1 MEMNFNDWMVFLALV
16 FSALSLVF
24 SWISLR
30 KQFFQQEIVAYP
42 GLKNNELYLHV
53 ENTGQTLVQDFSIEI
68 INMNEMLS
76 DIKMNSKDKNSFK
89 NRSGLN
95 GKALTT
101 LASKGRRTILLGDY
115 KDFRIVNPE
124 TTQSFP
130 IMSVKISYKGSKK
143 SKTYICDY
151 NTYKNEMIDH
161 DVVSELREINKALR
175 PGRA

>member
-16 FSALSLVF
+16 FSALSLIF

-42 GLKNNELYLHV
+42 ALKNDELYLHV

-68 INMNEMLS
+68 INMDEMLS
-76 DIKMNSKDKNSFK
+76 DIRMNSDDKISFK

-124 TTQSFP
+124 AVQSFA
-130 IMSVKISYKGSKK
+130 IMLVKINYKGSKK
-143 SKTYICDY
+143 SKTFICDY

-161 DVVSELREINKALR
+161 DVVSELREINKVLR
-175 PGRA
+175 VRRV

>member
-16 FSALSLVF
+16 FSALSLIF
-24 SWISLR
+24 SGISLR

-68 INMNEMLS
+68 TNMNEMLS
-76 DIKMNSKDKNSFK
+76 DIKMNSKDKNSFR

-95 GKALTT
+95 GKALNT
-101 LASKGRRTILLGDY
+101 LASKGRRTILLGDF
-115 KDFRIVNPE
+115 KDFRIANLDAL
-124 TTQSFP
+124 QFLP
-130 IMSVKISYKGSKK
+130 IMSVKINYKGLKK

-161 DVVSELREINKALR
+161 DVVSELRELTKVVR
-175 PGRA
+175 SKRY